1 MQYGSIMGHAPANLA
16 PDWAVVFVNHC
27 SLCFAKQ
34 LLEEVG
40 LRTGGTFPKKSTPL
54 AVLTSSFALLA
65 FSKYWRAQI
74 TPIIDPYC
82 IIRFT
87 YWFLQFFT
95 SPDSCQYRFKLPWF
109 SDLYCRKPIYYFD
122 FTVRFSIN
130 EKVEQEEPA
139 LLFWE
144 FKIIFKAYR
153 IQTPLESTLYPS
165 GVSLFM

>member
-1 MQYGSIMGHAPANLA
+1 MGHALANLA

-74 TPIIDPYC
+74 APIIDPHC
-82 IIRFT
+82 IIRFK
-87 YWFLQFFT
+87 YWFVLFFS
-95 SPDSCQYRFKLPWF
+95 SPTLHKYRAQTTRYL
-109 SDLYCRKPIYYFD
+109 DLYCRKPIYFD
-122 FTVRFSIN
+122 FT
-130 EKVEQEEPA
+130 A
-139 LLFWE
+139 LFLCNGFRNKDDRKNFKKAE
-144 FKIIFKAYR
+144 LDLKII
-153 IQTPLESTLYPS
+153 ILI
-165 GVSLFM
+165 MI